1 VYIHVGSRVIVSDAD
16 IVGIFNVGTLR
27 MSDDNRAFLESAGPR
42 HKSVIVK
49 ADAGLLYSIVSP
61 YTIIR
66 RTRVNMLSEQEQCT

>member
-1 VYIHVGSRVIVSDAD
+1 MYIHVGSRVIVSDAD

-42 HKSVIVK
+42 HKSMIVK
-49 ADAGLLYSIVSP
+49 ADASLLYSIVSP

-66 RTRVNMLSEQEQCT
+66 RTRVNMLSEQEQ